1 MFEKVRDW
9 LRERR
14 EKLDLFDET
23 LVVRQDNPLYLM
35 GPMLYYFWLIT
46 VVTGVVLM
54 LWYVPTTTGAYSS
67 IERIQNEVGRT
78 GFYLLGRPLV
88 LGGLIRGLH
97 KYGADAL
104 ITVIFLRLYRMY
116 FLGEYKKPGELSW
129 MLAFL
134 GLILAMIS
142 GITGYLLIWNQRA
155 FWAAKVVLTVPVYF
169 DELPLIGPLKFGSM
183 IAFVFLGGPAVGQA
197 TITRFYAIHFGISL
211 VLLILIEVMFFR
223 TRRKRI
229 NMSLVPVV
237 LFLAMLVVISTIL
250 PVESGRRADPT
261 RTPLPILSDW
271 YFLALYQYVKYT
283 PPLWAGLGPG
293 LLIGFGMLVPFLD
306 RSRGRRPL
314 ERPFFTVVGALAVAY
329 FLAFTAL
336 ILFNIAVIERDPFII
351 MNVTLV
357 VLVLGLVWELRHRRW
372 QRETAAAGPPP
383 PARLAALGRA
393 EGASVPPAHSQVE
406 GASAGGAARG

>member
-1 MFEKVRDW
+1 MGEKVLEW

-14 EKLDLFDET
+14 QKLDLFDET
-23 LVVRQDNPLYLM
+23 VVAQQDNPLYLM
-35 GPMLYYFWLIT
+35 GPMLYYFWLVT
-46 VVTGVVLM
+46 VVTGVILM
-54 LWYVPTTTGAYSS
+54 LWYEPTTTGAYSS
-67 IERIQNEVGRT
+67 IERIQNDVGRL
-78 GFYLLGRPLV
+78 GVLLGRPLA

-104 ITVIFLRLYRMY
+104 ITVIFLRIYRMY

-129 MLAFL
+129 MLAFT
-134 GLILAMIS
+134 GLILGMIS

-169 DELPLIGPLKFGSM
+169 DQLPLIGPMKFGSM

-197 TITRFYAIHFGISL
+197 TITRFYALHFGISL
-211 VLLILIEVMFFR
+211 VLLILVEVLFFR

-229 NMSLVPVV
+229 SMSLAPIVV
-237 LFLAMLVVISTIL
+237 FLAMLLVISIVL
-250 PVESGRRADPT
+250 PAESGRRADPT

-293 LLIGFGMLVPFLD
+293 LLIGLGMLVPFLD

-314 ERPFFTVVGALAVAY
+314 ERPFFTVVGALAVLY

-351 MNVTLV
+351 MLITLV
-357 VLVLGLVWELRHRRW
+357 GLSLGFLWELQYRRA
-372 QRETAAAGPPP
+372 QKRAVAAASPS
-383 PARLAALGRA
+383 PAARA
-393 EGASVPPAHSQVE
+393 PAH
-406 GASAGGAARG
+406 G

>member
-1 MFEKVRDW
+1 MLEQVREW

-14 EKLDLFDET
+14 QKLDLFDET
-23 LVVRQDNPLYLM
+23 LVARQDNPLYLM
-35 GPMLYYFWLIT
+35 GPMLYYFWLLT
-46 VVTGVVLM
+46 VATGVVLM
-54 LWYVPTTTGAYSS
+54 LWYEPTTTGAYTS
-67 IERIQNEVGRT
+67 IERIQNDVGRL
-78 GFYLLGRPLV
+78 GISFLGRPLV

-134 GLILAMIS
+134 GLILGMVS

-169 DELPLIGPLKFGSM
+169 DEIPILGPLKFGSM
-183 IAFVFLGGPAVGQA
+183 IAFLFLGGPAVGQA

-211 VLLILIEVMFFR
+211 LLLILVEVLFFR
-223 TRRKRI
+223 MRRKRM
-229 NMSLVPVV
+229 NMSLFPIA
-237 LFLAMLVVISTIL
+237 LFTAMLIIISIIL
-250 PVESGRRADPT
+250 PAESGRRADPT

-314 ERPFFTVVGALAVAY
+314 ERPFFTVVGALAVVY
-329 FLAFTAL
+329 FLVFTAL
-336 ILFNIAVIERDPFII
+336 ILFNIAVIERDPFVI
-351 MNVTLV
+351 MLVTLV
-357 VLVLGLVWELRHRRW
+357 VLALGLMWELRYRRK
-372 QRETAAAGPPP
+372 QRHLAAAGPP
-383 PARLAALGRA
+383 AKALAGA
-393 EGASVPPAHSQVE
+393 ERPAH
-406 GASAGGAARG
+406 G

>member
-1 MFEKVRDW
+1 MGEKVLDW

-14 EKLDLFDET
+14 QKLDLFDET
-23 LVVRQDNPLYLM
+23 VVAHQDNPLYLM
-35 GPMLYYFWLIT
+35 GPMLYYFWLVT
-46 VVTGVVLM
+46 VVTGVILM
-54 LWYVPTTTGAYSS
+54 LWYEPTTTGAYSS
-67 IERIQNEVGRT
+67 IERIQNDVGRL
-78 GFYLLGRPLV
+78 GFLLGRPLA

-104 ITVIFLRLYRMY
+104 ITVIFLRIYRMY

-129 MLAFL
+129 MLAFT
-134 GLILAMIS
+134 GLILGMIS

-169 DELPLIGPLKFGSM
+169 DQLPLIGPLKFGSM
-183 IAFVFLGGPAVGQA
+183 IAFVFL
-197 TITRFYAIHFGISL
+197 
-211 VLLILIEVMFFR
+211 
-223 TRRKRI
+223 
-229 NMSLVPVV
+229 
-237 LFLAMLVVISTIL
+237 AMLLVISIVL
-250 PVESGRRADPT
+250 PAESGRRADPT

-293 LLIGFGMLVPFLD
+293 LLIGLGMLVPFLD

-314 ERPFFTVVGALAVAY
+314 ERPFFTVVGALAVLY

-351 MNVTLV
+351 MLITLV
-357 VLVLGLVWELRHRRW
+357 GLSLGFLWELQYRRA
-372 QRETAAAGPPP
+372 QKRAVAAASPSP
-383 PARLAALGRA
+383 PARA
-393 EGASVPPAHSQVE
+393 PAHS
-406 GASAGGAARG
+406 

>member
-1 MFEKVRDW
+1 MGEKVLEW

-46 VVTGVVLM
+46 VVTGVILM
-54 LWYVPTTTGAYSS
+54 LWYEPTTTGAYSS
-67 IERIQNEVGRT
+67 IDRIQNDVGRL
-78 GFYLLGRPLV
+78 GVFLGRPLA

-104 ITVIFLRLYRMY
+104 ITVIFLRIYRMY

-129 MLAFL
+129 MLAFT
-134 GLILAMIS
+134 GLILGMIS

-169 DELPLIGPLKFGSM
+169 DQLPLIGPLKFGSM

-197 TITRFYAIHFGISL
+197 TITRFYALHFGISL
-211 VLLILIEVMFFR
+211 VLLILVEVLFFR

-229 NMSLVPVV
+229 NMSLAPVV
-237 LFLAMLVVISTIL
+237 VFFAMLLVISIVL
-250 PVESGRRADPT
+250 PAESGRRADPT

-293 LLIGFGMLVPFLD
+293 LLIGLGMLVPFLD

-314 ERPFFTVVGALAVAY
+314 ERPFFTVVGALAVLY

-351 MNVTLV
+351 MWITLV
-357 VLVLGLVWELRHRRW
+357 VLGLGFLWELRYRRA
-372 QRETAAAGPPP
+372 QKRAVAAASPSA
-383 PARLAALGRA
+383 PARAAVHG
-393 EGASVPPAHSQVE
+393 
-406 GASAGGAARG
+406 